1 MLVASG
7 YSFFVLFIQ
16 KVDIYS
22 LGIIFFEMCYR
33 PMATQMERIQI
44 LSNIRKE
51 LIEFPDDFHE
61 ICLPDQVEKYAD
73 SLLQHVCSDGIM
85 I

>member
-1 MLVASG
+1 MLVASR
-7 YSFFVLFIQ
+7 YSVFVLFFQ

-51 LIEFPDDFHE
+51 FIEFPDDFHE
-61 ICLPDQVEKYAD
+61 ICLPDQVDEYD
-73 SLLQHVCSDGIM
+73 GSLLQHVYTLM
-85 I
+85 V